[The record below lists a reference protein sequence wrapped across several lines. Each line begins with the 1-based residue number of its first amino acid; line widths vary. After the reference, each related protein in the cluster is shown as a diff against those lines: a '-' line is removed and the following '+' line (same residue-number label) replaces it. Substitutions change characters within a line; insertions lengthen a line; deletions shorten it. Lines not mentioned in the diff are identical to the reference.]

1 MATKSKLKITPLED
15 RVVVSPD
22 EETETMRVL
31 SLIGAVAP
39 VGSAPPNV
47 VFRLPD

>member
-1 MATKSKLKITPLED
+1 MRPVCGASPCPLIVEA
-15 RVVVSPD
+15 D
-22 EETETMRVL
+22 EETQTMRVL
-31 SLIGAVAP
+31 SLLGAVAP